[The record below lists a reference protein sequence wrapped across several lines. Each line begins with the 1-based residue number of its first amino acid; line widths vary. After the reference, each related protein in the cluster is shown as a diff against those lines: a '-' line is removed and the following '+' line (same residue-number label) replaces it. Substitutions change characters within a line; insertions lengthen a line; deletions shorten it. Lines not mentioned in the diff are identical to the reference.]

1 MKTTKI
7 LLLALAAF
15 SLAACD
21 KHDFIDDLVIT
32 GEVGPQAYWEVG
44 STMAPAGS
52 EMDFTAQYYTSLSKE
67 GVSID
72 RSEVWYN
79 ITETIDKA
87 ITSPWISSFTYS
99 VASVITAE
107 KRAQQLI
114 KEYKHDEVAVYSD
127 SLRAY
132 TFSSTFPIS
141 GTLSPFQ
148 WAKPTYFTK
157 DDSTSVETYFGVG
170 FIQTF
175 KDSLYTLLD
184 AREDHGYN
192 DFRKMFLG
200 LGIREDFGA
209 YTDSTYDANTD
220 SYIKH
225 FKFTADSLATP
236 IPADITRLYNDS
248 ITFAQLIQN
257 TAENCYDVTY
267 KRNYKIRAILRVY
280 DDRKLP
286 LYPMG
291 VYGTTVAK
299 DIDIN

>member
-7 LLLALAAF
+7 FLLALAAF
-15 SLAACD
+15 SLAACS

-44 STMAPAGS
+44 SAMAPAGS
-52 EMDFTAQYYTSLSKE
+52 EMDFTVQYYTSVE
-67 GVSID
+67 GATID

-79 ITETIDKA
+79 ITETIDKSIICPWVSTFA
-87 ITSPWISSFTYS
+87 YATTS
-99 VASVITAE
+99 VVTAE
-107 KRAQQLI
+107 KRAQQKI
-114 KEYKHDEVAVYSD
+114 SEYMHEDYAVYSD

-132 TFSSTFPIS
+132 TFAASFPIS

-148 WAKPTYFTK
+148 WAKPNYFTAT
-157 DDSTSVETYFGVG
+157 DSASVETYFGEG
-170 FIQTF
+170 FMQNY
-175 KDSLYTLLD
+175 KDSLYSFLVTKD
-184 AREDHGYN
+184 PVYYSYS

-200 LGIREDFGA
+200 LGIREDFKA

-225 FKFTADSLATP
+225 FKWNADSTDMP
-236 IPADITRLYNDS
+236 VPADIVRLYNDS
-248 ITFAQLIQN
+248 INFAQLIQN

-267 KRNYKIRAILRVY
+267 KRNYKIRSILRVY
-280 DDRKLP
+280 DNR
-286 LYPMG
+286 G